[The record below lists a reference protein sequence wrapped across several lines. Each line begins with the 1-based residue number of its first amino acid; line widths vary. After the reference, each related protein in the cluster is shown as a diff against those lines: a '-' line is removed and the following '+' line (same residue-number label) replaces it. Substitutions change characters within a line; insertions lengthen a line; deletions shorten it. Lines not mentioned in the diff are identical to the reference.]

1 MVGDLL
7 QCNLV
12 RVRIFLFICATFSFK
27 ISFSESDLSP
37 SSSLSTLLLCRSC
50 YVVASS
56 LSTAPW
62 KWNICSVLFVSIAV
76 VSIFFAGSF
85 FLTNDHRGFFSV
97 KNWCYNLIWTK
108 FLWTVICIH
117 NSWFKSWNLR
127 STRTETLRIFHWV
140 NWRNFLWKM
149 SGKLGLWRR
158 RDLVEVGFSV
168 NHICVWVKTPGP
180 SVSVNRMK
188 MFEPLTSW
196 SLNCVRTQL
205 ARRQQMQV
213 TTKQP
218 FFLHHQFFIAKL

>member
-1 MVGDLL
+1 
-7 QCNLV
+7 
-12 RVRIFLFICATFSFK
+12 VRIFLFICATFSFK

-85 FLTNDHRGFFSV
+85 FLTNDHRGFSSV
-97 KNWCYNLIWTK
+97 KNWCCNLIWTK
-108 FLWTVICIH
+108 FLWVIIIICIR

-140 NWRNFLWKM
+140 NWRIFLWKM
-149 SGKLGLWRR
+149 SGKLGLCRR

-168 NHICVWVKTPGP
+168 NHICVRVKTPGP

-188 MFEPLTSW
+188 MFVPLTSW

-213 TTKQP
+213 TTKHQ
-218 FFLHHQFFIAKL
+218 FFLHHQFFVAKL

>member
-1 MVGDLL
+1 M
-7 QCNLV
+7 
-12 RVRIFLFICATFSFK
+12 RIFLFICATFSFK
-27 ISFSESDLSP
+27 ISSSKSDLSP
-37 SSSLSTLLLCRSC
+37 SLAHSQHCRSC
-50 YVVASS
+50 YGVASS

-76 VSIFFAGSF
+76 VSIFFAGLF
-85 FLTNDHRGFFSV
+85 FLTNDHRGFSSV
-97 KNWCYNLIWTK
+97 NNLCCNLIWTK
-108 FLWTVICIH
+108 FLWAVICIR

-140 NWRNFLWKM
+140 NWRIFLWKM

-168 NHICVWVKTPGP
+168 NHICVRVKTPGP
-180 SVSVNRMK
+180 SISVNCIK

-205 ARRQQMQV
+205 ARRQRMQV
-213 TTKQP
+213 TTKHQ
-218 FFLHHQFFIAKL
+218 FLLHHQFFVAKL